1 MNIKMLIYILGKVL
15 LIEGILMV
23 LPIVCGVF
31 QRTIYL
37 VVCGVFIRHVHDL
50 T

>member
-23 LPIVCGVF
+23 LPIVIAQPVRDWNDWKTVEG
-31 QRTIYL
+31 YGL
-37 VVCGVFIRHVHDL
+37 
-50 T
+50 